1 MTSEIETQ
9 NNDTEERSE
18 VKIEKL
24 APKMENLN
32 VVFKVV
38 GKSESKEVTSHRTGE
53 IFHVADAIVGD
64 ETGIVTFPLW
74 NESIDEIEV
83 GKTYRLENGYTGLFR
98 GNLRLKMGRNS
109 AIDEAEEEVEEVN
122 SDVDMSVENHRSP
135 RSRHYYQPSYSR
147 RGYGGSSYSR
157 RNDRYSRRDRF
168 RKRRW

>member
-9 NNDTEERSE
+9 SNNEERNK
-18 VKIEKL
+18 VKIESL
-24 APKMENLN
+24 TPKMENLS

-38 GKSESKEVTSHRTGE
+38 GKSEPKEVTSRRTGE

-64 ETGIVTFPLW
+64 ETGVVTVPLW
-74 NESIDEIEV
+74 NESIEKIEV

-109 AIDEAEEEVEEVN
+109 TIDEAETEIEDVN
-122 SDVDMSVENHRSP
+122 NDVDMSIKDHRSP
-135 RSRHYYQPSYSR
+135 RNRHYYQPSYSQ

-157 RNDRYSRRDRF
+157 RNERYSRRDRF